1 MFWNVIYAKVRIRAS
16 NLDSFCDSLETYRYF
31 RLSLK
36 AESEHQVQEPVGT
49 KDKVSSLKEAMEFMA
64 EPITDEA
71 TREREK
77 DSMRVRMELMILRI
91 QRDFIKALESE
102 EDPKFKF
109 KVDRWTRS
117 EGGGGITCVLQDGHT
132 FEKAGV
138 NISVVHGK
146 IPPKAVAQMNER

>member
-1 MFWNVIYAKVRIRAS
+1 
-16 NLDSFCDSLETYRYF
+16 
-31 RLSLK
+31 
-36 AESEHQVQEPVGT
+36 
-49 KDKVSSLKEAMEFMA
+49 MA

-77 DSMRVRMELMILRI
+77 DSMRVRMELMILQI